1 MRADFSGPNK
11 SRTACVALGERYRS
25 AISPVVLWHV
35 IPDQY
40 SRFILFIDP
49 PIKPLSFILGFNM
62 KSLIILSLLFCFNLK
77 AEVSRSPAVVGGMC
91 DLDISTTKIQ
101 KGSDKVF
108 TDEVSHKV
116 VILSDDS
123 LGCSAMPK
131 KQYPS
136 STYEENARNEMK
148 LLFQKYPENYFKNCA
163 DHFKSK
169 GLKKTEFVCEEP
181 SITAISFT
189 RFGCEKKMED
199 GTQKVSF
206 AGFTYATVKYQQ
218 RGVRIEEK
226 TAEVVQK
233 EQCARVNECIEQASE
248 KEMPELKKLSA
259 VACKAELTPV
269 STARAPAL
277 EKDSSFNGN
286 RTPKTNSNKD
296 EQQKN
301 PEGSGSV
308 LK

>member
-1 MRADFSGPNK
+1 MK
-11 SRTACVALGERYRS
+11 
-25 AISPVVLWHV
+25 
-35 IPDQY
+35 
-40 SRFILFIDP
+40 LF
-49 PIKPLSFILGFNM
+49 FWF
-62 KSLIILSLLFCFNLK
+62 SLLVSVLVSFSLN
-77 AEVSRSPAVVGGMC
+77 AEVSRSPAVVGGQC
-91 DLDISTTKIQ
+91 DLDIRTTKIQ
-101 KGSDKVF
+101 SGSEKVF
-108 TDEVSHKV
+108 NQEVTHKV

-123 LGCSAMPK
+123 VGCSVMPK

-136 STYEENARNEMK
+136 STYEENARNEMR
-148 LLFQKYPENYFKNCA
+148 LLFQKYPENYSKNCVE
-163 DHFKSK
+163 HFKAQ
-169 GLKKTEFVCEEP
+169 GLKKSEYVCEEP
-181 SITAISFT
+181 AIVSMSFT

-199 GTQKVSF
+199 GTQKVAF
-206 AGFTYATVKYQQ
+206 AGFTYASVKYQQ

-226 TAEVVQK
+226 SAELVQK

-277 EKDSSFNGN
+277 EKDSSFDGN
-286 RTPKTNSNKD
+286 RTPKNNSNSNSNKD

-301 PEGSGSV
+301 PEASGSV